1 MVLSPTNLAN
11 ALDVLVQAGR
21 AGVTES
27 ASDLTVTGLTAIDA
41 ATTVEAVTE
50 LGWALSI
57 EDATPEII
65 TADQISA
72 AFEPYRLVVT
82 KPEQPDGVAT
92 ALTRSGLADWLR
104 DKARPAVL
112 WVAGLPSAF
121 ETRANRIAPWGDTT
135 AFSPTPTGCDP
146 RKVVRELAPERLVT
160 AQIDHW
166 LIRDPELDPPVT
178 HWAFVTWS
186 KCAFAILL
194 RCLSDEVEEDGN
206 LLFRGPPLSRL
217 KPEAD
222 LVTALGLDGT
232 RAVQRAAAWV
242 FESSVEMRPRHD
254 LFAPEIARTAHSGQG
269 AGATFRLAAGPAL
282 EGATMAR
289 AFGLSEVSR
298 DSLKAMTDLR
308 KAVGEEIGKL
318 SETTRS
324 IAAAVAA
331 ALFAG
336 IALVAGRLVLD
347 NPVLIVKQA
356 AAVIGLV
363 LFLYVAAII
372 ASGWQYVRL
381 QRRLRHEWHS
391 KIYRFMP
398 DNEYQMMVI
407 KPAAS
412 AEFGFFVAAWI
423 GGIAAAILLALVLYT
438 AFAHFPAS
446 TPQPANAPTVSNPI
460 EPNGVRPATKAK
472 VGDAPM
478 PKGSGTKA
486 KPREHPQQAQDVLIN
501 VR

>member
-1 MVLSPTNLAN
+1 MELSPTNLAN
-11 ALDVLVQAGR
+11 ALDGLVQAGR
-21 AGVTES
+21 AGITES
-27 ASDLTVTGLTAIDA
+27 AGDLTVTGLAAGDA
-41 ATTVEAVTE
+41 AAIAEAVTA

-57 EDATPEII
+57 EDATPENI
-65 TADQISA
+65 TVDQIA
-72 AFEPYRLVVT
+72 PLFEPYRLMVT
-82 KPEQPDGVAT
+82 KPGRPDGVAT
-92 ALTRSGLADWLR
+92 ALSRSGLADWLR
-104 DKARPAVL
+104 DDARPAVL

-121 ETRANRIAPWGDTT
+121 ETRANRIALWGDLT
-135 AFSPTPTGCDP
+135 AFAPTPTGCDP
-146 RKVVRELAPERLVT
+146 RKVVRELARERLVT

-166 LIRDPELDPPVT
+166 LMRDLEVDPPLT
-178 HWAFVTWS
+178 HWAFVTWAKS
-186 KCAFAILL
+186 AFAILL

-217 KPEAD
+217 TPEAD
-222 LVTALGLDGT
+222 LVAALGLEGM

-254 LFAPEIARTAHSGQG
+254 LFAPEIARTAHSGHG
-269 AGATFRLAAGPAL
+269 AGSTFRLAAGPAL

-336 IALVAGRLVLD
+336 IALIAGRLVLD
-347 NPVLIVKQA
+347 NPPLIVKQA

-381 QRRLRHEWHS
+381 QRRLRHEWHT

-398 DNEYQMMVI
+398 DSDYQMMVI

-412 AEFGFFVAAWI
+412 AEFGFFVAAWM
-423 GGIAAAILLALVLYT
+423 GGIAAAILLILVLYT
-438 AFAHFPAS
+438 AFVRLPVS
-446 TPQPANAPTVSNPI
+446 TPQAAGASTVSNPA
-460 EPNGVRPATKAK
+460 EPKGALSAAKAK
-472 VGDAPM
+472 VGNAYL
-478 PKGSGTKA
+478 PKKGTSNEA
-486 KPREHPQQAQDVLIN
+486 QREHQE
-501 VR
+501 